1 MIYLNIF
8 CWLRF
13 VCIWF
18 YVRLK
23 LVINDVSLFFFVF
36 VNKYIQIC
44 KCNISLLIELLIL
57 FIGWDFLEKIL
68 YFDVFCFSF
77 VNLLVEF
84 VYEKVLQFNDIWQEM
99 EGVEFMFLCIK
110 KRYMKMYY
118 IIIVLL
124 LLLYKFVFF
133 IDFLR

>member
-1 MIYLNIF
+1 MVYLNIF